1 MKKTPV
7 YNLKPRKEY
16 FRTPILETLKERGGR
31 ARRADILNAP
41 LVQAA
46 AAKIREDCR
55 QNTWEAYFD
64 NMRAKLVG
72 EGSLRG
78 DSPRGVWELS

>member
-31 ARRADILNAP
+31 ARRHDVLNAP

-46 AAKIREDCR
+46 AAKMREDYR
-55 QNTWEAYFD
+55 QNIWKEYCD

-72 EGSLRG
+72 EGSLR
-78 DSPRGVWELS
+78 DKSPRGVWELS